1 MSSINKL
8 HGMTSKKGSDRRL
21 LQVSFKADFYA
32 KVQAHCARIE
42 LPMAIWVRELIKREL
57 GHG

>member
-1 MSSINKL
+1 
-8 HGMTSKKGSDRRL
+8 MTSKKGSDRRL
-21 LQVSFKADFYA
+21 LQVSLRADFYA